1 MLKPKLTLLVIIIT
15 YSRDQPLMKITFFAV
30 LATETCVM
38 WSSFRAACVAWSR
51 CVAFRDLRS
60 SSWPCAGSTRIWRRE
75 WLVSVGWSGFDMQRW
90 WLTETLYH
98 FSYPPVFR
106 AGEQGRFWYAVLGG
120 SLEVRY
126 HAHADGDGK
135 VSPGWDEVMFCQ
147 RPGVPDN
154 AVLSNIID
162 SDYTASPPRCISDVH
177 VQYSGDFD
185 FGQGDRWGPSS
196 GGVPGCGLS
205 PPFYPSM
212 WTAGKRN
219 CWQRWKAGHSPRFP
233 LQSYRFVAFHFFR
246 SVFFPLLLALCLP
259 QQH

>member
-15 YSRDQPLMKITFFAV
+15 YSRDQPLMKNTFFAV

-75 WLVSVGWSGFDMQRW
+75 WLVSVGWSGFDMQRR

-126 HAHADGDGK
+126 AK
-135 VSPGWDEVMFCQ
+135 
-147 RPGVPDN
+147 
-154 AVLSNIID
+154 L
-162 SDYTASPPRCISDVH
+162 
-177 VQYSGDFD
+177 
-185 FGQGDRWGPSS
+185 
-196 GGVPGCGLS
+196 
-205 PPFYPSM
+205 
-212 WTAGKRN
+212 
-219 CWQRWKAGHSPRFP
+219 HSPCHDF
-233 LQSYRFVAFHFFR
+233 LMAQALFQVILHLIQMAWHFGKN
-246 SVFFPLLLALCLP
+246 PAK
-259 QQH
+259 